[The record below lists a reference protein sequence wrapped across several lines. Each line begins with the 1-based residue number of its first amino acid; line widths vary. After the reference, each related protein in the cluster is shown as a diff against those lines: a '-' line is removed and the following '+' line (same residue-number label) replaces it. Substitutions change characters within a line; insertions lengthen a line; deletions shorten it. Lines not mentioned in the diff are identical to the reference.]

1 MASILPGAGLH
12 TWARTSVP
20 VQHLHKESLL
30 ATGHSL
36 SPPRQA
42 RGVWALTDRV
52 SSWHSSSDPNSWRYH
67 HQPGAQVSLRHGAK
81 SSHKGVRTREH
92 RRRPGIPTPKG
103 CSCLAPQSKDL
114 YVLQILELFF
124 MQPAWFC
131 LPTGQA
137 SPSGVRVILSI
148 PGPLQSLIQPAVV
161 GGGGGVCLP
170 APPNPGTPMLAMGNT
185 LGGRRFQRCLEASCV
200 SALLCSGNAPKSHR
214 STWLGP
220 APL

>member
-52 SSWHSSSDPNSWRYH
+52 SSWHSSSDPNSWRYRN
-67 HQPGAQVSLRHGAK
+67 QPGAQVSLRHGAK

-92 RRRPGIPTPKG
+92 KRRPGIPTPKG

-137 SPSGVRVILSI
+137 SPSGVRVIQTVHPRATPESH
-148 PGPLQSLIQPAVV
+148 PASGGWGR
-161 GGGGGVCLP
+161 GGGLP
-170 APPNPGTPMLAMGNT
+170 SSTPQPRDPHAGH
-185 LGGRRFQRCLEASCV
+185 GKHSRRQAFSEV
-200 SALLCSGNAPKSHR
+200 P
-214 STWLGP
+214 
-220 APL
+220 